1 MRRWAIYILLLCA
14 ASVMAEQKTVSCG
27 TSVRITA
34 TALDGWKFDHWQDG
48 NTDNPRT
55 VEVTADLNFI
65 AIFEQDCDAYSLPV
79 EILYN
84 WLILLDMRSIQAQG
98 YSFEP
103 ETVTWYKYLEG
114 EDVPDSIVGHGSYLT
129 LGKSLVGTG
138 SYYAEA
144 KGVIKEGW
152 KVGCDLRSQLVS
164 CGGSP
169 SNAPP
174 ILEPTLVHPKETQRL
189 LRLNPTCA
197 TTVTIY
203 DISGRLVRTLTAEGV
218 DQLTWQAEGVAGCY
232 QVLVQNGNER
242 HVLRYIVTN

>member
-14 ASVMAEQKTVSCG
+14 ASVMAEQQTVECG
-27 TSVRITA
+27 KGVSITA
-34 TALDGWKFDHWQDG
+34 HHSPGWHFVQWSDG
-48 NTDNPRT
+48 NTDNPR
-55 VEVTADLNFI
+55 VVEEVTSNLNFT
-65 AIFEQDCDAYSLPV
+65 AIFERDCDSYDLPV
-79 EILYN
+79 EVLYN
-84 WLILLDMRSIQAQG
+84 WLIMLDMRSIQAQG

-103 ETVTWYKYLEG
+103 DSVTWYREG
-114 EDVPDSIVGHGSYLT
+114 NVPDSVGTGFYLT

-144 KGVIKEGW
+144 KGVMKDG
-152 KVGCDLRSQLVS
+152 KKTGCDLRSNPRT
-164 CGGSP
+164 CGSSP
-169 SNAPP
+169 SNTPP
-174 ILEPTLVHPKETQRL
+174 ILEPTLVHPEETQRL
-189 LRLNPTCA
+189 LRLNPTSA

-232 QVLVQNGNER
+232 QVLVQNGDER

>member
-1 MRRWAIYILLLCA
+1 MRRLAIYILLLCT
-14 ASVMAEQKTVSCG
+14 ASVTAAEKTVECG

-65 AIFEQDCDAYSLPV
+65 AVFEQDCDAYSLPV

-84 WLILLDMRSIQAQG
+84 WLILLNISDIQAAG
-98 YSFEP
+98 YSFELDS
-103 ETVTWYKYLEG
+103 VTWYRDG
-114 EDVPDSIVGHGSYLT
+114 EVPEVVGHGSYLT
-129 LGKSLVGTG
+129 LGKSLFGTG

>member
-14 ASVMAEQKTVSCG
+14 ASVMAEQKTVECG

-48 NTDNPRT
+48 NIDNPRT
-55 VEVTADLNFI
+55 VEVIADLNFI
-65 AIFEQDCDAYSLPV
+65 AVFEQDCDAYSLPV

-84 WLILLDMRSIQAQG
+84 WLILLNISDIQAAG
-98 YSFEP
+98 YSFELDS
-103 ETVTWYKYLEG
+103 VTWYRDG
-114 EDVPDSIVGHGSYLT
+114 EVPEVVGHGSYLT
-129 LGKSLVGTG
+129 LGKSLFGTG

-164 CGGSP
+164 CGSSS

-189 LRLNPTCA
+189 LRLNPTSA

-203 DISGRLVRTLTAEGV
+203 DIGQPADILGQNECIICSQVTDNSAMV
-218 DQLTWQAEGVAGCY
+218 AASMQA
-232 QVLVQNGNER
+232 VQDGNENE
-242 HVLRYIVTN
+242 VIAGP